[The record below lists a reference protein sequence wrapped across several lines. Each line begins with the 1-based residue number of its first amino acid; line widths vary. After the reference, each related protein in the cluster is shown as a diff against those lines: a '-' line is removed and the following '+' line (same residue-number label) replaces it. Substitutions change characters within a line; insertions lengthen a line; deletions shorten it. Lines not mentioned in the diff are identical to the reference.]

1 MAQMMG
7 PTGYQRRL
15 IIVDDEPIIRSLL
28 SHRLGEI
35 GFETHSAKDAL
46 EAKRMFEKVDPDA
59 MVVDLDLGDGPSG
72 TDLISALSAQNP
84 AVGFVLLTNY
94 IPTPAEMKSAP
105 HVAYLS
111 KREVES
117 IELVVEA
124 LNTVMRDDDPRA
136 ELFTVQDDSPLAT
149 LTTKQL
155 EVLRLV
161 AKGLSNAEIAKQRD
175 LGIRAVEQTVHRI
188 YQALDI
194 GDDEA
199 MSPRVLAARIY
210 SAQMGLRRGKQS

>member
-1 MAQMMG
+1 MR
-7 PTGYQRRL
+7 TSYQRRL
-15 IIVDDEPIIRSLL
+15 IIVDDESIIRSLL
-28 SHRLGEI
+28 AHRLAEV
-35 GFETHSAKDAL
+35 GFDTHSAKDAL
-46 EAKRMFEKVDPDA
+46 EAKRMFDKVDPDA

-72 TDLISALSAQNP
+72 TDLISALSAKNP

-94 IPTPAEMKSAP
+94 TPTPAEMKSAP
-105 HVAYLS
+105 HIAYLS

-117 IELVVEA
+117 IELVVDA
-124 LNTVMRDDDPRA
+124 LNTVMRDNEPRT
-136 ELFTVQDDSPLAT
+136 ELFTVQDDSPLAK

-161 AKGLSNAEIAKQRD
+161 AKGLSNSEIAKQRD

-188 YQALDI
+188 YQALEI

-210 SAQMGLRRGKQS
+210 SAQMGLRRGKES

>member
-1 MAQMMG
+1 MR
-7 PTGYQRRL
+7 TSYQRRL
-15 IIVDDEPIIRSLL
+15 IIVDDEPIIRGLL
-28 SHRLGEI
+28 AHRLAEV

-46 EAKRMFEKVDPDA
+46 EAKRMFDKVDPDA

-72 TDLISALSAQNP
+72 IDLIAALSAKNP

-94 IPTPAEMKSAP
+94 TPTPAEMKSAP
-105 HVAYLS
+105 HIAYLS

-117 IELVVEA
+117 IELVVDA
-124 LNTVMRDDDPRA
+124 LNIVMRDNDPRT
-136 ELFTVQDDSPLAT
+136 ELFTVQDDSPLAK

-188 YQALDI
+188 YQALEI

-210 SAQMGLRRGKQS
+210 SAQMGLRRGKES

>member
-1 MAQMMG
+1 MR
-7 PTGYQRRL
+7 TSYQRRL

-28 SHRLGEI
+28 AHRLAEV

-72 TDLISALSAQNP
+72 TDLIAALSAKNP

-94 IPTPAEMKSAP
+94 TPTPAEMKSAP
-105 HVAYLS
+105 HIAYLS
-111 KREVES
+111 QREVES
-117 IELVVEA
+117 IELVVDA
-124 LNTVMRDDDPRA
+124 LNTVMRDNDPRT
-136 ELFTVQDDSPLAT
+136 ELFTVQDDSPLAK

-161 AKGLSNAEIAKQRD
+161 AKGLSNAEIAKRRE
-175 LGIRAVEQTVHRI
+175 LGVRAVEQTVHRI

-194 GDDEA
+194 GDDET

-210 SAQMGLRRGKQS
+210 SAQMGLRRGKES

>member
-105 HVAYLS
+105 HIAYLS

-136 ELFTVQDDSPLAT
+136 ELFTVQDDSPLAK

-155 EVLRLV
+155 AVLRLV

-194 GDDEA
+194 GDDES

>member
-1 MAQMMG
+1 
-7 PTGYQRRL
+7 
-15 IIVDDEPIIRSLL
+15 
-28 SHRLGEI
+28 
-35 GFETHSAKDAL
+35 
-46 EAKRMFEKVDPDA
+46 
-59 MVVDLDLGDGPSG
+59 LDLGDGPSG

-105 HVAYLS
+105 HIAYLS

-161 AKGLSNAEIAKQRD
+161 AKGLSNAEIAKQRG

>member
-35 GFETHSAKDAL
+35 GFETHNAKDAL

-94 IPTPAEMKSAP
+94 TPTPAEMKSAP
-105 HVAYLS
+105 HIAYLS

-175 LGIRAVEQTVHRI
+175 LGVRAVEQTVHRI

-210 SAQMGLRRGKQS
+210 TAQMGLRRGKQS